1 AALHVFESHHATP
14 LVQRTARELGAA
26 GSVRPTRPPRAVDAN
41 AVLTAQE
48 LHVARLAAEGYS
60 NKQIADQLYL
70 SHRTVGAHLYSA
82 YAKLKINRRTQL
94 TSALAATHD

>member
-1 AALHVFESHHATP
+1 M
-14 LVQRTARELGAA
+14 
-26 GSVRPTRPPRAVDAN
+26 
-41 AVLTAQE
+41 LTAQE

-82 YAKLKINRRTQL
+82 YAKLQINRRAQL
-94 TSALAATHD
+94 PAALAGTSD